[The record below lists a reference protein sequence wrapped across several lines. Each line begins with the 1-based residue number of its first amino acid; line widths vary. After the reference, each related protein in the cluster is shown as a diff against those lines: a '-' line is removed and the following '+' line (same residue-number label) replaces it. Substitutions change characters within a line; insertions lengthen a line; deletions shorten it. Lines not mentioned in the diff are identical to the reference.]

1 MSKIIHIISIVAS
14 LLSIIV
20 SILVYFGI
28 IRFIKLYMSK
38 STEKY
43 IQKYTDLPF
52 ASEKRV
58 VIVLSVQNETQLKNI
73 LPTINSLLDQ
83 TVRVNQIFLVLPCN
97 TEYNITEN
105 LNKILTVITPGK
117 IYDDQYQDII
127 TILQREKEKEIFIIK
142 VSNNIIYGNEF
153 IENAIE
159 TAESNP
165 DSVIKDN
172 SNSFIIIK
180 PDLVIFDENS
190 NFNGFVDNVKNIS
203 YKENYRY

>member
-1 MSKIIHIISIVAS
+1 MLWNFLSFSQLMIIIFYYLTLYKMSKIIHIISIVAS

-52 ASEKRV
+52 ASKKRV

-83 TVRVNQIFLVLPCN
+83 TVRVNQLFLVLPCN
-97 TEYNITEN
+97 TEYDIPEN
-105 LNKILTVITPGK
+105 LKKILTVITPGK
-117 IYDDQYQDII
+117 IYNEQYQDII
-127 TILQREKEKEIFIIK
+127 TILQREKENEIFII
-142 VSNNIIYGNEF
+142 I
-153 IENAIE
+153 
-159 TAESNP
+159 
-165 DSVIKDN
+165 
-172 SNSFIIIK
+172 
-180 PDLVIFDENS
+180 
-190 NFNGFVDNVKNIS
+190 
-203 YKENYRY
+203 

>member
-1 MSKIIHIISIVAS
+1 MIHIISIVVS
-14 LLSIIV
+14 LISIIV

-203 YKENYRY
+203 CKQNYRY

>member
-52 ASEKRV
+52 ASKKRV

-83 TVRVNQIFLVLPCN
+83 TVRVNQLFLVLPCN
-97 TEYNITEN
+97 TEYDIPEN
-105 LNKILTVITPGK
+105 LKKILTVITPGK
-117 IYDDQYQDII
+117 IYNEQYQDII

-142 VSNNIIYGNEF
+142 ASNNIIYGNEF
-153 IENAIE
+153 IENIIE

-172 SNSFIIIK
+172 SNSFLIIK
-180 PDLVIFDENS
+180 PDLVILDDNS
-190 NFNGFVDNVKNIS
+190 NFTGFVDNVKNIS
-203 YKENYRY
+203 CKQNYRY

>member
-43 IQKYTDLPF
+43 IEKYTDLPF
-52 ASEKRV
+52 VSKKRV
-58 VIVLSVQNETQLKNI
+58 VVVLSVQNETQLKNI
-73 LPTINSLLDQ
+73 VPTINSLLDQ
-83 TVRVNQIFLVLPCN
+83 TVRVNQFFLVLPCN
-97 TEYNITEN
+97 TEYDIPEN
-105 LNKILTVITPGK
+105 LKKILTVITPGK
-117 IYDDQYQDII
+117 IYDEQYQDII

-142 VSNNIIYGNEF
+142 ASNNIIYGNEF
-153 IENAIE
+153 IENVIE

-172 SNSFIIIK
+172 SNSFLIIK
-180 PDLVIFDENS
+180 PDLVILDDNS
-190 NFNGFVDNVKNIS
+190 NFSGFVDNVKNIS

>member
-43 IQKYTDLPF
+43 IEKYTDLPF
-52 ASEKRV
+52 VSKKRV
-58 VIVLSVQNETQLKNI
+58 VVVLSVQNETQLKNI
-73 LPTINSLLDQ
+73 VPTINSLLDQ
-83 TVRVNQIFLVLPCN
+83 TVRVNQFFLVLPCN
-97 TEYNITEN
+97 TEYDIPEN
-105 LNKILTVITPGK
+105 LKKILTVIIPGK
-117 IYDDQYQDII
+117 IYDEQYQDII

-142 VSNNIIYGNEF
+142 ASNNIIYGNEF
-153 IENAIE
+153 IENVIE

-172 SNSFIIIK
+172 SNSFLIIK
-180 PDLVIFDENS
+180 PDLVILDENS
-190 NFNGFVDNVKNIS
+190 NFSGFVDNVKNIS

>member
-43 IQKYTDLPF
+43 IEKYTDLPF
-52 ASEKRV
+52 VSKKRV
-58 VIVLSVQNETQLKNI
+58 VVVLSVQNETQLKNI

-83 TVRVNQIFLVLPCN
+83 TVRVNQLFLVLPCN
-97 TEYNITEN
+97 TEYDIPEN
-105 LNKILTVITPGK
+105 LKKILTVITPGK
-117 IYDDQYQDII
+117 IYDEQYQDII

-142 VSNNIIYGNEF
+142 ASNSIIYGNEF
-153 IENAIE
+153 IENIIE

-172 SNSFIIIK
+172 SNSFLIIK
-180 PDLVIFDENS
+180 PDLVILDDNS
-190 NFNGFVDNVKNIS
+190 NFTGFVDNVKNIS
-203 YKENYRY
+203 CKQNYRY

>member
-1 MSKIIHIISIVAS
+1 MTKMIHIISIVVS
-14 LLSIIV
+14 LISIIV

-203 YKENYRY
+203 CKQNYRY

>member
-52 ASEKRV
+52 ASKKRV

-83 TVRVNQIFLVLPCN
+83 TARVNQLFLVLPCN
-97 TEYNITEN
+97 TEYDIPEN
-105 LNKILTVITPGK
+105 LKKILTVITPGK
-117 IYDDQYQDII
+117 IYNEQYQDII

-142 VSNNIIYGNEF
+142 ASNNIIYGNEF
-153 IENAIE
+153 IENIIE

-172 SNSFIIIK
+172 SNSFLIIK
-180 PDLVIFDENS
+180 PDLVILDDNS
-190 NFNGFVDNVKNIS
+190 NFTGFVDNVKNIS
-203 YKENYRY
+203 CKQNYRY

>member
-1 MSKIIHIISIVAS
+1 MIHIISIVVS
-14 LLSIIV
+14 LISIIV

-83 TVRVNQIFLVLPCN
+83 TVRVNQLFLVLPCN
-97 TEYNITEN
+97 TEYDIPEN
-105 LNKILTVITPGK
+105 LKKILTVITPGK

-203 YKENYRY
+203 CKQNYRY

>member
-1 MSKIIHIISIVAS
+1 MTKMIHIISIVVS
-14 LLSIIV
+14 LISIIV

-43 IQKYTDLPF
+43 IEKYTDLPF
-52 ASEKRV
+52 VSKKRV
-58 VIVLSVQNETQLKNI
+58 VVVLSVQNETQLKNI
-73 LPTINSLLDQ
+73 VPTINSLLDQ
-83 TVRVNQIFLVLPCN
+83 TVRVNQFFLVLPCN
-97 TEYNITEN
+97 TEYDIPEN
-105 LNKILTVITPGK
+105 LKKILTVITPGK
-117 IYDDQYQDII
+117 IYDEQYQDII

-203 YKENYRY
+203 CKQNYRY

>member
-1 MSKIIHIISIVAS
+1 MIHIISIVVS
-14 LLSIIV
+14 LISIIV

-117 IYDDQYQDII
+117 IYDEQYQDII

-203 YKENYRY
+203 CKQNYRY

>member
-14 LLSIIV
+14 LLTIIV

-43 IQKYTDLPF
+43 IEKYTDLPF
-52 ASEKRV
+52 VSKKRV
-58 VIVLSVQNETQLKNI
+58 VVVLSVQNETQLKNI
-73 LPTINSLLDQ
+73 VPTINSLLDQ
-83 TVRVNQIFLVLPCN
+83 TVRVNQFFLVLPCN
-97 TEYNITEN
+97 TEYDIPEN
-105 LNKILTVITPGK
+105 LKKILTVITPGK
-117 IYDDQYQDII
+117 IYDEQYQDII

-153 IENAIE
+153 IENVIE
-159 TAESNP
+159 IAESNP

-172 SNSFIIIK
+172 SNSFLIIK
-180 PDLVIFDENS
+180 PDLVILDDNS
-190 NFNGFVDNVKNIS
+190 NFSGFVDNVKNIS